1 MTPAMTLNLESKY
14 PTRRAYVV
22 KVRAD
27 ATPDALSGRLENLV
41 TGRQRDFASGHE
53 LLESIASDLQATAH
67 RNAQGDLADGR
78 PAG

>member
-1 MTPAMTLNLESKY
+1 MTLNPESKY
-14 PTRRAYVV
+14 PSRRAYVV

-53 LLESIASDLQATAH
+53 LLESIARDLDVSARELSAEGDIADEH
-67 RNAQGDLADGR
+67 R
-78 PAG
+78 